1 MVMSKKPAKAQ
12 AFEVTC
18 PCCGGVLKIDPEVQA
33 VIAHKAAVAPKM
45 FNDLEAAAKAMKDHE
60 SRKESIWG
68 QSVEAQKHSAE
79 LLEKKFQ
86 EAFRRAKE
94 EPDDDK
100 PRVRD
105 FDLD

>member
-1 MVMSKKPAKAQ
+1 MAKKSAKAE
-12 AFEVTC
+12 AFEVAC
-18 PCCGGVLKIDPEVQA
+18 PCCGGLLKIDPEVRA

-45 FNDLEAAAKAMKDHE
+45 FSDLEAAHKALKEQE

-94 EPDDDK
+94 EPDEK
-100 PRVRD
+100 PQVRD

>member
-1 MVMSKKPAKAQ
+1 MAKKAAKP
-12 AFEVTC
+12 FEVGC
-18 PCCGGVLKIDPEVQA
+18 PCCGAALKIDPEVQA
-33 VIAHKAAVAPKM
+33 VIAHKAAVVPKT
-45 FNDLEAAAKAMKDHE
+45 FSDLDAAAKALKEQE

-94 EPDDDK
+94 EPADEK
-100 PRVRD
+100 PRLRD